1 MNNWWNCEAKEVKR
15 QPSAVTRPPKTAVS
29 LVLFLRQNAIVTG
42 ETSRATPVDIA
53 PSHPINRTNFLNRLF
68 IRIVSIQFLVKIGD
82 SWKNDGWTHEYC
94 YANAHEY
101 LEWTTRYSSPLSFIT
116 SFVKFSRKRKT
127 TRTRIEY
134 VLKKPTEE
142 TSFRTWNWILILPS

>member
-53 PSHPINRTNFLNRLF
+53 PSHPINRSNFLNRFF
-68 IRIVSIQFLVKIGD
+68 IRCFDSIFGKNRLQLKKQWINIVMPCI
-82 SWKNDGWTHEYC
+82 
-94 YANAHEY
+94 
-101 LEWTTRYSSPLSFIT
+101 LSGPNLLFRT
-116 SFVKFSRKRKT
+116 DYFTLVKFSRKRKT
-127 TRTRIEY
+127 VSDR
-134 VLKKPTEE
+134 
-142 TSFRTWNWILILPS
+142 

>member
-82 SWKNDGWTHEYC
+82 SWKNDECT
-94 YANAHEY
+94 NIFMLVY

-127 TRTRIEY
+127 IRTRIEY

-142 TSFRTWNWILILPS
+142 TSFRTWNRILILPS

>member
-68 IRIVSIQFLVKIGD
+68 IRIVSIQFLLKIGD
-82 SWKNDGWTHEYC
+82 S
-94 YANAHEY
+94 
-101 LEWTTRYSSPLSFIT
+101 
-116 SFVKFSRKRKT
+116 
-127 TRTRIEY
+127 
-134 VLKKPTEE
+134 
-142 TSFRTWNWILILPS
+142 

>member
-53 PSHPINRTNFLNRLF
+53 PSHPINRTNFLNRLL
-68 IRIVSIQFLVKIGD
+68 RIVSIQFLVKIGD

-94 YANAHEY
+94 YANAREY
-101 LEWTTRYSSPLSFIT
+101 LEWTTRSPLSFIT
-116 SFVKFSRKRKT
+116 SFVKFSRKKKFVRLEHELNMSWKNQLK
-127 TRTRIEY
+127 RLLSELEIE
-134 VLKKPTEE
+134 
-142 TSFRTWNWILILPS
+142 S